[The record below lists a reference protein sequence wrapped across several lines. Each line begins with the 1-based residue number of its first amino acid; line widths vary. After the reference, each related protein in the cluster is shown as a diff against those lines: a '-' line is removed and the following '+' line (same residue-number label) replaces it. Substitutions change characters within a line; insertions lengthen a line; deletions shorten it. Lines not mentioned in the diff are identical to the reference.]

1 MISMIDVGHLEQR
14 LDLARLR
21 PYGMASIGFF
31 ALGALGGGLAI
42 IFYPEMASHL
52 QELLQQFAKMFLGL
66 TKLRLAAAIFLN
78 NSLKTLL
85 VILLGPLLGLAP
97 VVFLIVN
104 GAILGA
110 VLPVVVESKGLWHS
124 IMTIVPHGIFELPA
138 IFLGTSIG
146 LRLGLH
152 PFRRLAGK
160 ADTTLL
166 SELAHGL
173 RLFFSII
180 LPLLLL
186 AAAIEVFV
194 TPLLAGL

>member
-1 MISMIDVGHLEQR
+1 MFNAGNLVEC
-14 LDLARLR
+14 LDLTRLR
-21 PYGMASIGFF
+21 PYAMASILIF
-31 ALGALGGGLAI
+31 ALGALGGGLAV
-42 IFYPEMASHL
+42 IFYPETAAHL
-52 QELLQQFAKMFLGL
+52 QDLLKQFAQMFQGMP
-66 TKLRLAAAIFLN
+66 KLKLAAAIFFN

-85 VILLGPLLGLAP
+85 AILMGPLLGLAP
-97 VVFLIVN
+97 IIFLIVN

-110 VLPVVVESKGLWHS
+110 VVPVAVESKGLWIS

-146 LRLGLH
+146 LKLGLH

-160 ADTTLL
+160 ADSTLVA
-166 SELAHGL
+166 ELGHGL
-173 RLFFSII
+173 RLFLSVI

-194 TPLLAGL
+194 TPFLAGL

>member
-1 MISMIDVGHLEQR
+1 MTELGNFELR

-21 PYGMASIGFF
+21 PYGLVSFGLF

-42 IFYPEMASHL
+42 ILSPETAA
-52 QELLQQFAKMFLGL
+52 LLQDLLKQFARMFQGMP
-66 TKLRLAAAIFLN
+66 KLQLAAAIFFN

-85 VILLGPLLGLAP
+85 AILLGPLLGLAP
-97 VVFLIVN
+97 VIFLIVN

-110 VLPVVVESKGLWHS
+110 VIPFAVESKGVWSS

-146 LRLGLH
+146 IRLGLH
-152 PFRRLAGK
+152 PLWRLRGK
-160 ADTTLL
+160 ARTTLF
-166 SELAHGL
+166 SELGQGL
-173 RLFFSII
+173 RIYVSVI

-194 TPLLAGL
+194 TPLVAGL